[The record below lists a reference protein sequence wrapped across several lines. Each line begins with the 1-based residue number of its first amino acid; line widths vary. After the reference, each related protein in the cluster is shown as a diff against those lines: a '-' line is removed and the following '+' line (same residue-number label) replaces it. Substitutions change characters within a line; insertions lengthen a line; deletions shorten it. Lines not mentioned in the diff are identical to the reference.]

1 MTSYA
6 TVNDSNNA
14 ATATTTSTMDNT
26 NVANAA
32 TTLAASDTMAGGAE
46 NVDGTRNFHTTIDRC
61 APYESPTTPTTY
73 DCDVPRKL
81 GEQQQQQQ
89 QLQDQQLLLL
99 DTPTSNC
106 CTDYECD
113 SFSDG
118 HEKTDT
124 TPENLKKI
132 DDVIEQQAQLQQLKN
147 RSSSSHYLSNTQ
159 QAAAT
164 NAANAYDRDIVGAG
178 YGVGL
183 AVAVDD
189 SNAKFCFGKPLCN
202 EKDMLSKSERIESHS
217 HIHGHSIDC
226 STVDLGKSRRVADGN
241 GSDSGC
247 VTPSTMSE
255 LNAATLLASGA
266 DNSESLPHDDD
277 SSASNATNTT
287 TTATANKQSYAFTI
301 DNFNDSGCDPE
312 AAKARYKSMMERF
325 QSRHRRGA
333 SMSKLEAGD
342 VAANKETTMTSSV
355 SATPLSG
362 SASANTRHARQSG
375 GAADNSFDSGGGG
388 ADVPKVKLRVRDR
401 STSRVRDASKRHS
414 WSPRSSTQESQL
426 HAHAGQHAVAQTPT
440 APRTNH
446 HGANERAHAAQ
457 KPLPPTRKNVSKQ
470 KPPPLQL
477 PKGAANLV
485 ANRTQFTPRSTAMQ
499 LALQKVDFLCAQPPL
514 AELKNYNLEA
524 DNISETGTY
533 TLDGDN
539 YTEEQKDLMNID
551 KSAQQAL
558 KAQQQR
564 PKNLQLSSSVV
575 DVDAQLSN
583 TKIPVHVNNRSNV
596 LEVNY
601 YHDAEADPQ
610 CPQSPR
616 AYNERDLILGTHE
629 SAGAYLE
636 KIKSRVLRNAS
647 ATKSAP
653 PQVEIAE
660 KTPTEDDGDLGCFTS
675 VTTSGVLAKKSALD
689 PRPRLTRKSGLS
701 TSQIDSSEY
710 VSNEMKL
717 KANTASAYSGGG
729 FTDHQKA
736 EYRLNLFTNQKDSNR
751 EKFAATRSYIESPPD
766 TPTHQKLSDAAVLKT
781 AQTKNDW
788 IQEWARN
795 ARARSLASDTS
806 KTRIHPDA
814 SQSALMTRSYTCASD
829 TAAGGDS
836 LTDDSIYNSKQCI
849 SAAKLNRS
857 LAERYRLSGE
867 CDYSSDPTLSSGA
880 YSSGGQP
887 AEGICKP
894 PKSPSKIPSPL
905 HSIGRARSASRTRA
919 PLQNVMLQGG
929 VVGDEEADIYLQKTA
944 AAINNLQQSLSRKNS
959 LKSPPTT
966 HSSASPRAHSARS
979 HAHSAALYSPPDDC
993 GSPQHGLG
1001 SPTSAA
1007 SGSAYHHSPL
1017 HRRVATSQEPY
1028 GSRNAQHLQLMTSS
1042 FNEQQLK
1049 LLTSGEYLARQ
1060 MRARKNSFD
1069 GNISN
1074 SPARRAAVAAANA
1087 QAQAAQSGQ
1096 ESPLRRSSSL
1106 SAKIA
1111 TTQRAA
1117 RPQFSNIYT
1126 PPAARHNYSLV
1137 GGGDGQSA
1145 AAAGHKNA
1153 SIIKKS
1159 ASSNNFRHAI
1169 GDYDENF
1176 QYYINDEDDMGEEY
1190 YSSGAEEVEEEEEDD
1205 NDHYYHQHDDDVQAE
1220 VENTAAVPLS
1230 NTRLNKALLMRI
1242 ERSKQRVSGT
1252 SGTAKPSSAP
1262 VTKLQQQQQAA
1273 GSCGVMAC
1281 PNTPE
1286 LPRRGIR
1293 SAPRSG
1299 GATTTRQSVPR
1310 DTSLS
1315 RLASQ
1320 VPNSLASAKKQ
1331 LLQTAAA
1338 VPSTTTKLATGQ
1350 RVQPKYLDISKYKPA
1365 QGNNFLRKND
1375 SKSTLKTSALS
1386 GDMMKRS
1393 PSSSSMGLTRADPTR
1408 TSNRSVRSVAS
1419 CMTTSGTTLG
1429 GGGGG
1434 GGYGMSG
1441 RASSAVRRDQSVTKQ
1456 KEAEMAMWK
1465 RRSTYDPMKAA
1476 AEDRR
1481 KKEEAKRLA
1490 LAKNMGEMP
1499 CESATRTPPPFK
1511 QQLSLDEQWT
1521 EYGEE
1526 ECV

>member
-6 TVNDSNNA
+6 TANDSNTT
-14 ATATTTSTMDNT
+14 ATATTMENI
-26 NVANAA
+26 NAA
-32 TTLAASDTMAGGAE
+32 NSTAASTDSDADTAAGLE
-46 NVDGTRNFHTTIDRC
+46 NAVGTRNFHTTSIERSS
-61 APYESPTTPTTY
+61 YESPTTPLTY
-73 DCDVPRKL
+73 DCDVLRKL
-81 GEQQQQQQ
+81 GETTLHQQQQQQ
-89 QLQDQQLLLL
+89 QQQDQQLLA

-106 CTDYECD
+106 CTDYDCD

-132 DDVIEQQAQLQQLKN
+132 DDVIEQQQQQQLQQLKN
-147 RSSSSHYLSNTQ
+147 RSSSHYLSNSQ
-159 QAAAT
+159 SMAAS
-164 NAANAYDRDIVGAG
+164 DRDIVGGGYGGGG

-189 SNAKFCFGKPLCN
+189 SNAKFCYGKPLCN
-202 EKDMLSKSERIESHS
+202 EKDMLSKSERIESH
-217 HIHGHSIDC
+217 GRGSIDSS
-226 STVDLGKSRRVADGN
+226 STVDLGSKSRLGADGN

-247 VTPSTMSE
+247 VTPSTMSD
-255 LNAATLLASGA
+255 NNTAALIASGA
-266 DNSESLPHDDD
+266 ENCETLTRDDDD

-287 TTATANKQSYAFTI
+287 TTATTNKQSYAFTI

-342 VAANKETTMTSSV
+342 TATNKESAMTSSV

-362 SASANTRHARQSG
+362 NSSRHARNSG
-375 GAADNSFDSGGGG
+375 GTADNSFDSGGGD
-388 ADVPKVKLRVRDR
+388 APKVKLRVRDR

-426 HAHAGQHAVAQTPT
+426 HGGHGGQHAIAHTPSATRT
-440 APRTNH
+440 AHNNN
-446 HGANERAHAAQ
+446 ANDRSGIAQ

-551 KSAQQAL
+551 KSAKQAL

-564 PKNLQLSSSVV
+564 PRNLQLSSSMV
-575 DVDAQLSN
+575 DVEAHQSN
-583 TKIPVHVNNRSNV
+583 TKIPVHVHNRSNV

-601 YHDAEADPQ
+601 YHDTETEQA
-610 CPQSPR
+610 PQSPH
-616 AYNERDLILGTHE
+616 AYNERDLILGSHE

-647 ATKSAP
+647 ATKSSP
-653 PQVEIAE
+653 PVVAEIGE

-710 VSNEMKL
+710 VSNEAKL
-717 KANTASAYSGGG
+717 KTNTASAYAGGG

-736 EYRLNLFTNQKDSNR
+736 EYRLNLFTNQKDNTQA
-751 EKFAATRSYIESPPD
+751 KFAATRSYIESPPE
-766 TPTHQKLSDAAVLKT
+766 TPTHHKLSDAAVLKT

-795 ARARSLASDTS
+795 ARARSLASETS
-806 KTRIHPDA
+806 KTRIHSDA

-829 TAAGGDS
+829 TAAAGGDS

-929 VVGDEEADIYLQKTA
+929 GGVGDEEADIYLQKTA
-944 AAINNLQQSLSRKNS
+944 AAISNLQQSLSRKNS

-979 HAHSAALYSPPDDC
+979 HAHSSALYSPPDDC

-1017 HRRVATSQEPY
+1017 HRRVATNDPY
-1028 GSRNAQHLQLMTSS
+1028 GRNAQHLQLMTSS

-1069 GNISN
+1069 GNIGN
-1074 SPARRAAVAAANA
+1074 SPARRAAAVAAANA
-1087 QAQAAQSGQ
+1087 QAQQAQAGKSGH
-1096 ESPLRRSSSL
+1096 ESPLRRSSSF

-1137 GGGDGQSA
+1137 GGGDGRSA
-1145 AAAGHKNA
+1145 AAAAHSNA

-1190 YSSGAEEVEEEEEDD
+1190 YSSGAEEVEEEELEDD
-1205 NDHYYHQHDDDVQAE
+1205 NDHYYQHQDEDDVQAE
-1220 VENTAAVPLS
+1220 VENTASVPLS

-1242 ERSKQRVSGT
+1242 ERSKQRVSGA
-1252 SGTAKPSSAP
+1252 SGTTKPTSAP
-1262 VTKLQQQQQAA
+1262 VSRFQQQHHQAA
-1273 GSCGVMAC
+1273 GTCGVMAC

-1293 SAPRSG
+1293 SAPRAG
-1299 GATTTRQSVPR
+1299 GAATARQSVPR

-1338 VPSTTTKLATGQ
+1338 VPTATKLTNQ

-1375 SKSTLKTSALS
+1375 SKSTLKTSALT
-1386 GDMMKRS
+1386 GDVMKRS
-1393 PSSSSMGLTRADPTR
+1393 PSSSSMGLSRADPTR

-1434 GGYGMSG
+1434 GG

-1481 KKEEAKRLA
+1481 KKEEAKRLVI
-1490 LAKNMGEMP
+1490 AKNMGEMP
-1499 CESATRTPPPFK
+1499 CESATRTPPPYK
-1511 QQLSLDEQWT
+1511 KQLSLDEQWT

>member
-1 MTSYA
+1 MCNSK
-6 TVNDSNNA
+6 SNN
-14 ATATTTSTMDNT
+14 
-26 NVANAA
+26 
-32 TTLAASDTMAGGAE
+32 
-46 NVDGTRNFHTTIDRC
+46 
-61 APYESPTTPTTY
+61 
-73 DCDVPRKL
+73 
-81 GEQQQQQQ
+81 EQQSK
-89 QLQDQQLLLL
+89 LISKPHGTNFLHLLHFASTI
-99 DTPTSNC
+99 TPKHFNC
-106 CTDYECD
+106 T
-113 SFSDG
+113 
-118 HEKTDT
+118 
-124 TPENLKKI
+124 NL
-132 DDVIEQQAQLQQLKN
+132 N
-147 RSSSSHYLSNTQ
+147 NFPFFFR
-159 QAAAT
+159 
-164 NAANAYDRDIVGAG
+164 
-178 YGVGL
+178 
-183 AVAVDD
+183 
-189 SNAKFCFGKPLCN
+189 FCFRFHLIIVICALN
-202 EKDMLSKSERIESHS
+202 IIVYFSLNSDIFADMLSKSERIESHDHDHS
-217 HIHGHSIDC
+217 HSHSHSHSIDC

-247 VTPSTMSE
+247 VTPSTMPDI
-255 LNAATLLASGA
+255 NAATLNAIGA
-266 DNSESLPHDDD
+266 NNSESLPHDDD
-277 SSASNATNTT
+277 SSASNTTNTT
-287 TTATANKQSYAFTI
+287 TTAITSKQSYAFTI

-342 VAANKETTMTSSV
+342 AAANKETTMTSSV
-355 SATPLSG
+355 SATPLTSRP
-362 SASANTRHARQSG
+362 SASANTRHARNSA
-375 GAADNSFDSGGGG
+375 GAGDSSFDSGGG
-388 ADVPKVKLRVRDR
+388 DVPKVKLRVRDR

-426 HAHAGQHAVAQTPT
+426 HTVAQTPST
-440 APRTNH
+440 TRTNQSS
-446 HGANERAHAAQ
+446 ANERANTAQ
-457 KPLPPTRKNVSKQ
+457 KPLPPARKNVSKQ

-514 AELKNYNLEA
+514 AELKNYNSEA

-558 KAQQQR
+558 KAQQR

-575 DVDAQLSN
+575 DVESHLSN

-601 YHDAEADPQ
+601 YHDAEAEQ
-610 CPQSPR
+610 GPQSPR
-616 AYNERDLILGTHE
+616 AYNERDLILGSHE

-647 ATKSAP
+647 ATKSGSLQA
-653 PQVEIAE
+653 EIGQ
-660 KTPTEDDGDLGCFTS
+660 KTPAEDDGNLGCFTS

-717 KANTASAYSGGG
+717 KTNTASAYSGGG

-736 EYRLNLFTNQKDSNR
+736 EYRLNLFTNQKDNTQA
-751 EKFAATRSYIESPPD
+751 KFAATRSYIESPPD

-806 KTRIHPDA
+806 KTRIHTDA
-814 SQSALMTRSYTCASD
+814 SQAALMTRSYTCASD

-929 VVGDEEADIYLQKTA
+929 VGDEEADIYLQKTA
-944 AAINNLQQSLSRKNS
+944 AAISNLQQSLSRKNS

-979 HAHSAALYSPPDDC
+979 HAHSSALYSPPDDC

-1017 HRRVATSQEPY
+1017 HRRVAANDPY
-1028 GSRNAQHLQLMTSS
+1028 SRNAQHLQLMTSS

-1087 QAQAAQSGQ
+1087 QRQAQAGQSGQ
-1096 ESPLRRSSSL
+1096 ESPLRRSNSF

-1111 TTQRAA
+1111 TYQRAA

-1137 GGGDGQSA
+1137 GSGDGQSA
-1145 AAAGHKNA
+1145 AAGGHKNA
-1153 SIIKKS
+1153 SIKIKKS

-1205 NDHYYHQHDDDVQAE
+1205 NDHYYHQHDEDVQTE
-1220 VENTAAVPLS
+1220 MENTTAVPLS

-1242 ERSKQRVSGT
+1242 ERSKQRVSGN
-1252 SGTAKPSSAP
+1252 SGTGKPSSAP
-1262 VTKLQQQQQAA
+1262 VTRLQQQQAA

-1286 LPRRGIR
+1286 IPRRGIR

-1338 VPSTTTKLATGQ
+1338 VPSTTKLTNQ

-1375 SKSTLKTSALS
+1375 SKSTLKTSTLS
-1386 GDMMKRS
+1386 GDVMKRS
-1393 PSSSSMGLTRADPTR
+1393 PSSSSMGLSRADPTR

-1434 GGYGMSG
+1434 GMSG
-1441 RASSAVRRDQSVTKQ
+1441 RASSAVRRDQSGECHYIAHCICIQQCVSLETC
-1456 KEAEMAMWK
+1456 
-1465 RRSTYDPMKAA
+1465 AA
-1476 AEDRR
+1476 YY
-1481 KKEEAKRLA
+1481 
-1490 LAKNMGEMP
+1490 
-1499 CESATRTPPPFK
+1499 CFCFC
-1511 QQLSLDEQWT
+1511 
-1521 EYGEE
+1521 Y
-1526 ECV
+1526 

>member
-6 TVNDSNNA
+6 TANDSNTTA
-14 ATATTTSTMDNT
+14 ATMENINATNDTATAVDANT
-26 NVANAA
+26 NANA
-32 TTLAASDTMAGGAE
+32 GAE
-46 NVDGTRNFHTTIDRC
+46 NVDGMRNFHTTVERS
-61 APYESPTTPTTY
+61 PYESPTTPSTY
-73 DCDVPRKL
+73 DCDVARKL
-81 GEQQQQQQ
+81 GETTLLQQQQQEQ
-89 QLQDQQLLLL
+89 QDQQLL
-99 DTPTSNC
+99 DTPMSNC

-132 DDVIEQQAQLQQLKN
+132 DDVIEQHQHLKN
-147 RSSSSHYLSNTQ
+147 RPSSHYLSNS
-159 QAAAT
+159 QAIAS
-164 NAANAYDRDIVGAG
+164 NAADFEREFFGAGDVG

-183 AVAVDD
+183 AAAVDD
-189 SNAKFCFGKPLCN
+189 SNAKFCFGKPLCK
-202 EKDMLSKSERIESHS
+202 EKEMLSKSERIESHGRS
-217 HIHGHSIDC
+217 SSIDC
-226 STVDLGKSRRVADGN
+226 GSTVDLSKSKLSADGN

-247 VTPSTMSE
+247 VTPSTMSDINMGA
-255 LNAATLLASGA
+255 LIVSGGGA
-266 DNSESLPHDDD
+266 ENSESLQHDDD

-287 TTATANKQSYAFTI
+287 TTATTNKQSYAFTI

-312 AAKARYKSMMERF
+312 TAKARYKSMMERF

-342 VAANKETTMTSSV
+342 AANKESTMTSSV

-362 SASANTRHARQSG
+362 HTRHSARNNG
-375 GAADNSFDSGGGG
+375 NTADNSHDNGALGGGG
-388 ADVPKVKLRVRDR
+388 DASKVKLRVRDR

-414 WSPRSSTQESQL
+414 WSPRSSTQEQQL
-426 HAHAGQHAVAQTPT
+426 HGGPGQHARNAQTPS
-440 APRTNH
+440 AARAAHIN
-446 HGANERAHAAQ
+446 ANERANSAQ
-457 KPLPPTRKNVSKQ
+457 KPLPPTRKNASKQ

-477 PKGAANLV
+477 PKGAVNLV

-499 LALQKVDFLCAQPPL
+499 LALQKVDFLCVQPPL

-539 YTEEQKDLMNID
+539 YTEEEKDLMNID
-551 KSAQQAL
+551 KSAKQAL
-558 KAQQQR
+558 KAQQR
-564 PKNLQLSSSVV
+564 PKNLQLSSSVCE
-575 DVDAQLSN
+575 SN
-583 TKIPVHVNNRSNV
+583 TKIPVHVNNNRTNV

-601 YHDAEADPQ
+601 YHDAEAEQ
-610 CPQSPR
+610 VPQSPR
-616 AYNERDLILGTHE
+616 AYTERDLILGSHE

-653 PQVEIAE
+653 PVADEVEE

-710 VSNEMKL
+710 VSNETKL
-717 KANTASAYSGGG
+717 KTNTASAYAGGG

-736 EYRLNLFTNQKDSNR
+736 EYRLNLFTNQKDNTQA
-751 EKFAATRSYIESPPD
+751 KFAATRSYIESPPE

-795 ARARSLASDTS
+795 ARARSLASETS
-806 KTRIHPDA
+806 KTRVHADA
-814 SQSALMTRSYTCASD
+814 SHTALMTRSYTCASD
-829 TAAGGDS
+829 TAAADS
-836 LTDDSIYNSKQCI
+836 LTDDSIYNSKQCV

-880 YSSGGQP
+880 YSSSGQK

-905 HSIGRARSASRTRA
+905 HSIGRARSASRTRP
-919 PLQNVMLQGG
+919 PLQNVLLQGG
-929 VVGDEEADIYLQKTA
+929 VGDEEADIYLQKTA
-944 AAINNLQQSLSRKNS
+944 AAISNLQQSLSRKNS

-979 HAHSAALYSPPDDC
+979 HAHSSALYSPPDDC

-1007 SGSAYHHSPL
+1007 SGSAYHYSPL
-1017 HRRVATSQEPY
+1017 HRRVASNDPY
-1028 GSRNAQHLQLMTSS
+1028 GRNAQHLQLMTSS

-1049 LLTSGEYLARQ
+1049 LLTSGEYLSRQ

-1069 GNISN
+1069 GNIGN
-1074 SPARRAAVAAANA
+1074 SPARRAAAVAAANA
-1087 QAQAAQSGQ
+1087 QAQAQAQARQSGQ
-1096 ESPLRRSSSL
+1096 ESPLRRSSSF
-1106 SAKIA
+1106 SAKLA

-1137 GGGDGQSA
+1137 SGGDGQSA
-1145 AAAGHKNA
+1145 TAVAVSNS
-1153 SIIKKS
+1153 SIMKKS
-1159 ASSNNFRHAI
+1159 ASSNNFRQAI

-1176 QYYINDEDDMGEEY
+1176 QYYINDEDDIGEEY
-1190 YSSGAEEVEEEEEDD
+1190 YSSGAEEIEEEYDD
-1205 NDHYYHQHDDDVQAE
+1205 AEHYYQHDDDMQAAAG
-1220 VENTAAVPLS
+1220 NTSAVPLS

-1242 ERSKQRVSGT
+1242 ERSKQRVSGGGFS
-1252 SGTAKPSSAP
+1252 SGSGKPSSAP
-1262 VTKLQQQQQAA
+1262 VSKLQQQQG

-1293 SAPRSG
+1293 NAPRSA
-1299 GATTTRQSVPR
+1299 GAATARQSVPR

-1338 VPSTTTKLATGQ
+1338 VPSAAKLTNQ
-1350 RVQPKYLDISKYKPA
+1350 RVQPKYLDISKYKPV
-1365 QGNNFLRKND
+1365 QGNNFLRKNE
-1375 SKSTLKTSALS
+1375 SKSTLKTSTLA
-1386 GDMMKRS
+1386 GDVMKRS
-1393 PSSSSMGLTRADPTR
+1393 PSSSSMGLSRADPTR

-1434 GGYGMSG
+1434 SGGSG

-1481 KKEEAKRLA
+1481 KKEEAKRLT

-1499 CESATRTPPPFK
+1499 CESATRTPPPPFK
-1511 QQLSLDEQWT
+1511 QQQLSLDEQWT

-1526 ECV
+1526 ESV

>member
-6 TVNDSNNA
+6 TANDSNTTVA
-14 ATATTTSTMDNT
+14 TTATMENA
-26 NVANAA
+26 NVANAS
-32 TTLAASDTMAGGAE
+32 TTIASQPSTASVANTSAGAE
-46 NVDGTRNFHTTIDRC
+46 NVDGTRNFHTTIERSL
-61 APYESPTTPTTY
+61 YESPTTPTTY
-73 DCDVPRKL
+73 DCDVPLKL
-81 GEQQQQQQ
+81 GETTLQQQQPQ
-89 QLQDQQLLLL
+89 QDQQAL

-106 CTDYECD
+106 CTDYDCD

-132 DDVIEQQAQLQQLKN
+132 DDVIEQRQYQQQLKN
-147 RSSSSHYLSNTQ
+147 RSSSHYLSNS
-159 QAAAT
+159 QAMASSAT
-164 NAANAYDRDIVGAG
+164 DCDRDIVGAGSGG

-189 SNAKFCFGKPLCN
+189 SNAKICFGKPLCS
-202 EKDMLSKSERIESHS
+202 EKDMLSKSERIESH
-217 HIHGHSIDC
+217 GRSIDS
-226 STVDLGKSRRVADGN
+226 STVDLGKIKLSADGN

-247 VTPSTMSE
+247 ITPSTMSDM
-255 LNAATLLASGA
+255 NTAALIAGGA

-287 TTATANKQSYAFTI
+287 TTATTNKQSYAFTI

-342 VAANKETTMTSSV
+342 ATNKGTTMTSSI

-362 SASANTRHARQSG
+362 NASASARHGRNSG
-375 GAADNSFDSGGGG
+375 GVADNSFDSGGAGD
-388 ADVPKVKLRVRDR
+388 APPKVKLRVRDR

-426 HAHAGQHAVAQTPT
+426 QGHDQHAIAQTPSAT
-440 APRTNH
+440 R
-446 HGANERAHAAQ
+446 ANERSSAIQ

-477 PKGAANLV
+477 PKGTANLV

-551 KSAQQAL
+551 KSAKQAL
-558 KAQQQR
+558 KAQQR
-564 PKNLQLSSSVV
+564 PKNLQLSASVS
-575 DVDAQLSN
+575 DAGPQLSN
-583 TKIPVHVNNRSNV
+583 TKIPVHANSRSNV

-601 YHDAEADPQ
+601 YHDTEMDQ
-610 CPQSPR
+610 GPQSPR
-616 AYNERDLILGTHE
+616 AYTERDLILGSHE

-647 ATKSAP
+647 ATRSTVP
-653 PQVEIAE
+653 VHGDIGQ

-675 VTTSGVLAKKSALD
+675 VTTSGVLAKQGALD

-736 EYRLNLFTNQKDSNR
+736 EYRLNLFTNQKDNTQA
-751 EKFAATRSYIESPPD
+751 KFAATRSYIESPPE
-766 TPTHQKLSDAAVLKT
+766 TPPHHKLSDAAVLKT

-795 ARARSLASDTS
+795 ARARSLASETS
-806 KTRIHPDA
+806 KTRIHSDA
-814 SQSALMTRSYTCASD
+814 SQAALMTRSYTCASD
-829 TAAGGDS
+829 TAAADS
-836 LTDDSIYNSKQCI
+836 LTDDSIYNNKQCI

-880 YSSGGQP
+880 YSSSGQL

-905 HSIGRARSASRTRA
+905 HSIGRTRSASRTRA
-919 PLQNVMLQGG
+919 PLQNVLLHGG
-929 VVGDEEADIYLQKTA
+929 VGDEESDIYLQKTA

-979 HAHSAALYSPPDDC
+979 HAHSSALYSPPDDC

-1017 HRRVATSQEPY
+1017 HRRVAANDPY
-1028 GSRNAQHLQLMTSS
+1028 GRNAQNLQLMTSS

-1049 LLTSGEYLARQ
+1049 LLTSGEYLSRQ

-1069 GNISN
+1069 GNIGN
-1074 SPARRAAVAAANA
+1074 SPARRAAAVAAANA
-1087 QAQAAQSGQ
+1087 QAQAQAGQSGQ
-1096 ESPLRRSSSL
+1096 ESPLRRSSSF
-1106 SAKIA
+1106 SAKIV

-1145 AAAGHKNA
+1145 AAVAGSNS

-1159 ASSNNFRHAI
+1159 ASSNNFRQAI

-1176 QYYINDEDDMGEEY
+1176 QYYINDEDDIGEEY
-1190 YSSGAEEVEEEEEDD
+1190 YSSGAEEVEEEEED
-1205 NDHYYHQHDDDVQAE
+1205 NEHYYQHEDDVQAE
-1220 VENTAAVPLS
+1220 VGNTSAVPLS

-1242 ERSKQRVSGT
+1242 ERSKQRVSGGVS
-1252 SGTAKPSSAP
+1252 SGASKPSSAP
-1262 VTKLQQQQQAA
+1262 VSKLQQQQG

-1299 GATTTRQSVPR
+1299 GGAATARQSVPR

-1338 VPSTTTKLATGQ
+1338 VPSTTKLTNQ
-1350 RVQPKYLDISKYKPA
+1350 RVQPKYLDISKYKPV
-1365 QGNNFLRKND
+1365 QGNNFLRKNE
-1375 SKSTLKTSALS
+1375 SKSTLKTSTLA
-1386 GDMMKRS
+1386 GDVMKRS
-1393 PSSSSMGLTRADPTR
+1393 PSSSSMGLSRADPTR

-1434 GGYGMSG
+1434 GVGVG

-1481 KKEEAKRLA
+1481 KKEEAKRMA
-1490 LAKNMGEMP
+1490 ITKNIGEMP
-1499 CESATRTPPPFK
+1499 CESATRTPPPPFK

>member
-6 TVNDSNNA
+6 TANDSNNT
-14 ATATTTSTMDNT
+14 ATATPTGTMDNT
-26 NVANAA
+26 NVANATA
-32 TTLAASDTMAGGAE
+32 ALASNALTTDTLAGAE
-46 NVDGTRNFHTTIDRC
+46 NVDGTRNFHATIDRS
-61 APYESPTTPTTY
+61 PYESPTTPSTY

-81 GEQQQQQQ
+81 GETTLQQQQC
-89 QLQDQQLLLL
+89 QLQDQQLL

-147 RSSSSHYLSNTQ
+147 RSSSHYLGNTQ
-159 QAAAT
+159 ALAT
-164 NAANAYDRDIVGAG
+164 NADAYDRDIIGAG

-202 EKDMLSKSERIESHS
+202 EKDMLSKSERIESH
-217 HIHGHSIDC
+217 GHSIDS
-226 STVDLGKSRRVADGN
+226 STVDLGKSKRVADGN

-247 VTPSTMSE
+247 VTPSTMSDNNVAA
-255 LNAATLLASGA
+255 LNASGA
-266 DNSESLPHDDD
+266 DNSEPLAHDDD
-277 SSASNATNTT
+277 SSASNATNTTT

-301 DNFNDSGCDPE
+301 DSFNDSGCDPE

-342 VAANKETTMTSSV
+342 AAANKETTMTSSV

-362 SASANTRHARQSG
+362 SAHARQARNSA
-375 GAADNSFDSGGGG
+375 GAADNTYDNGGGD
-388 ADVPKVKLRVRDR
+388 ASKVKLRVRDR

-426 HAHAGQHAVAQTPT
+426 HAHGQHAVAQTPT
-440 APRTNH
+440 APRTSQH
-446 HGANERAHAAQ
+446 SANERAHTAPQ

-564 PKNLQLSSSVV
+564 PKNLQLSNSGV
-575 DVDAQLSN
+575 DVDTQLSN
-583 TKIPVHVNNRSNV
+583 TKIPVHVHNRSNV

-601 YHDAEADPQ
+601 YHDAEAEQ
-610 CPQSPR
+610 GPQSPR
-616 AYNERDLILGTHE
+616 AYNERDLILGAHD

-636 KIKSRVLRNAS
+636 KIKSRVLRNAT

-653 PQVEIAE
+653 TQAEIGQ

-717 KANTASAYSGGG
+717 KANTASAYAGGG

-736 EYRLNLFTNQKDSNR
+736 EYRLNLFTNQKDNTQA
-751 EKFAATRSYIESPPD
+751 KFAATRSYIESPPD

-806 KTRIHPDA
+806 KTRIHTDA
-814 SQSALMTRSYTCASD
+814 SQTALMTRSYTCASD
-829 TAAGGDS
+829 TAAGADS

-849 SAAKLNRS
+849 SVAKLNRS

-887 AEGICKP
+887 VEGICKP

-929 VVGDEEADIYLQKTA
+929 VGDEEADIYLQKTA
-944 AAINNLQQSLSRKNS
+944 AAISNLQQSLSRKNS

-979 HAHSAALYSPPDDC
+979 HAHSSALYSPPDDC

-1017 HRRVATSQEPY
+1017 HRRVAANDPY
-1028 GSRNAQHLQLMTSS
+1028 SRNAQHLQLMTSS

-1087 QAQAAQSGQ
+1087 QAQAQAGQSGQ
-1096 ESPLRRSSSL
+1096 ESPLRRSSSF

-1145 AAAGHKNA
+1145 AAAAHKNA

-1205 NDHYYHQHDDDVQAE
+1205 NDHYYHQHDDDDVPAE
-1220 VENTAAVPLS
+1220 VENTTAVPLS

-1242 ERSKQRVSGT
+1242 ERSKQRVSGGAAT
-1252 SGTAKPSSAP
+1252 GKPTSAP
-1262 VTKLQQQQQAA
+1262 VTRLQQQQAA

-1299 GATTTRQSVPR
+1299 GAATTRQSVPR

-1338 VPSTTTKLATGQ
+1338 VPSTTKLSNQ

-1393 PSSSSMGLTRADPTR
+1393 PSSSSMGLSRADPTR

-1434 GGYGMSG
+1434 GMNGG

-1499 CESATRTPPPFK
+1499 CESAARTPPPFK

-1521 EYGEE
+1521 EYGED